1 MNTIKKQRKFSMK
14 YCPDLDD
21 HVVVMTAIQGDS
33 QNQVCL
39 SSHLCCADSKVSCGH
54 TPEKRVYSSD
64 LARGI
69 STGAFKSEE
78 NHFL

>member
-1 MNTIKKQRKFSMK
+1 MDTIKKQRKFSMK

-21 HVVVMTAIQGDS
+21 HVVVMTATQGGV

-39 SSHLCCADSKVSCGH
+39 SSHLCHTDSRVSCGH
-54 TPEKRVYSSD
+54 TTVEHVSSSD
-64 LARGI
+64 SLRGNMAG
-69 STGAFKSEE
+69 SVKSEE